1 MRPHPAMA
9 TLRILWFAL
18 LASVFLYLGIA
29 IVVLSKVAVKPQ
41 IPFMPFV
48 LSGLSLVVAV
58 VSFVLPPITYAQA
71 AKTVEIDVQDEVAP
85 SAFPSRY
92 REAMPKRQ
100 VFSDPQA
107 ATSKAFALFMTPFIL
122 SLALSEAIALFGLV
136 LVQMGFGVLT
146 GLPFFFAG
154 AVLIAVRFPTE
165 SKVLDMFEK
174 ARGASF
180 PASNG

>member
-1 MRPHPAMA
+1 MRSHPALI
-9 TLRILWFAL
+9 TLRLLWFAL
-18 LASVFLYLGIA
+18 LAATFLYLGIA
-29 IVVLSKVAVKPQ
+29 VGVLAKVAAKPQ
-41 IPFMPFV
+41 IPQMPAT
-48 LSGLSLVVAV
+48 LGGLSLAIAII
-58 VSFVLPPITYAQA
+58 SFVLPPKLYSVA
-71 AKTVEIDVQDEVAP
+71 AKTGEIATTDEVVP
-85 SAFPSRY
+85 NAFPSRY

-100 VFSDPQA
+100 IFADPQA
-107 ATSKAFALFMTPFIL
+107 ATNKAYTTFMVPFIL

-146 GLPFFFAG
+146 GLVFFFAG

-165 SKVLDMFEK
+165 SKVRDMFEK